1 MLFLLL
7 HNKNIVY
14 STLNVFRIRY
24 TRMYVEWTTDILH
37 LRSSRRWP
45 AAAGGPVAFFFD
57 TRHSQRIPVNCTYA
71 RGKKVNEKTLEMRM
85 ERKTEL
91 KKRTAFC
98 FAFWRKMY
106 GTESEVLVQF
116 RRRRRRFLSTLK
128 RRGIVRT
135 L

>member
-1 MLFLLL
+1 MVYIKRFSYQIY
-7 HNKNIVY
+7 KNV
-14 STLNVFRIRY
+14 
-24 TRMYVEWTTDILH
+24 RMWSGRQTFCICE
-37 LRSSRRWP
+37 
-45 AAAGGPVAFFFD
+45 AAAGGRPPPPDLWLFFD
-57 TRHSQRIPVNCTYA
+57 TRHSQRIPVNCTYE

-116 RRRRRRFLSTLK
+116 RRRRRRFISKFKKK
-128 RRGIVRT
+128 RNS
-135 L
+135 